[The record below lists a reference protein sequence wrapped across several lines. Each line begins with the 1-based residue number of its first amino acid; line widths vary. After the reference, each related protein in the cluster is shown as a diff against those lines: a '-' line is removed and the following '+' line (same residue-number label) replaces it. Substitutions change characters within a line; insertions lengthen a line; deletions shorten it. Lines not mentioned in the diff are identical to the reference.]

1 MLTIEK
7 YKGTRFWA
15 VFRDG
20 ELFFSCRREVPVS
33 GPSLC
38 IRIEGNVEP
47 GYVWAYFCMYT
58 FSPSLNKCRY
68 KYKLY
73 TPDAVKAA
81 IPKWIS
87 EYQDKKAI
95 RQFQEVGL
103 YEPPRIS

>member
-1 MLTIEK
+1 
-7 YKGTRFWA
+7 
-15 VFRDG
+15 
-20 ELFFSCRREVPVS
+20 
-33 GPSLC
+33 
-38 IRIEGNVEP
+38 
-47 GYVWAYFCMYT
+47 MYT